1 MTTIAIVCGYD
12 LHSDLA
18 EYVRNVVP
26 VIEAERCD
34 AIVLSGGYTS
44 PSHDHSEAEAMTRAI
59 KEHLPDAVVILE
71 ERAMTTLDNIV
82 YGSEVA
88 EKLFPARRYV
98 VICDRVHAL
107 KVIVLGAIVLR
118 VRFNVRA
125 VRRKVPLKVVVFEPF
140 SIIAEA
146 IAAVIPPLRGPLR
159 RAAMRLKGVSEPSPV
174 PSSRA
179 QREIS

>member
-12 LHSDLA
+12 LHSDLQ

-26 VIEAERCD
+26 VIEGEQCD

-44 PSHDHSEAEAMTRAI
+44 PLHDHSEAEAMTRAV

-88 EKLFPARRYV
+88 QKMFAARRYV

-107 KVIVLGAIVLR
+107 KVVVLAAIVLR

-125 VRRKVPLKVVVFEPF
+125 VRRKVPVTVMMFEPF
-140 SIIAEA
+140 SIVAEA
-146 IAAVIPPLRGPLR
+146 IAAIVPPLRVPLR
-159 RAAMRLKGVSEPSPV
+159 RVAMRLKGVEGLAHRSHG
-174 PSSRA
+174 
-179 QREIS
+179 QLRE